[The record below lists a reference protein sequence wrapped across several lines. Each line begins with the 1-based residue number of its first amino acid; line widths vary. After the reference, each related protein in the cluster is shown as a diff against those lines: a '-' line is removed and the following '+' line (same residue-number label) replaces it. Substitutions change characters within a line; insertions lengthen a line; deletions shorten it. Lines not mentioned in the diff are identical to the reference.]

1 MSFIQN
7 QILPFLATI
16 RITDIIDIL
25 IVAVAIYA
33 IIKGFRKT
41 RAAQLIKGIGIFLVV
56 TYLAEWLQ
64 LNMISFFLGNLIQ
77 IGFIAIIIIFQP
89 ELRRALEH
97 VGRSKFGKWFSTE
110 EIDYSDMISEVVRA
124 SENMSKTNTGALLVF
139 EKETLLDDLL
149 TGGTLINADVSSELL
164 ENVFVHNT
172 PLHDGAVIIRNSKI
186 YKASC
191 VLPLSSNKDLSK
203 ECGTRHRAALGISE
217 QSDCVSLVVSEE
229 TGKISVMH
237 KGNMIRDL
245 SGENLSELL
254 MKLLQP
260 KEDVSGNVKKNVDLI
275 KEKTEKLKKMVEKK
289 SSKEND
295 EQIGE

>member
-41 RAAQLIKGIGIFLVV
+41 RAAQLIKGIAIFLVV
-56 TYLAEWLQ
+56 TYLADWLQ

-110 EIDYSDMISEVVRA
+110 EIDYSEMVSEIIRA
-124 SENMSKTNTGALLVF
+124 SENMSKTNTGALMVF
-139 EKETLLDDLL
+139 EKEAPLDDLL

-164 ENVFVHNT
+164 ENIFVHNT

-229 TGKISVMH
+229 TGKISIMH
-237 KGNMIRDL
+237 KGNMIRNL
-245 SGENLSELL
+245 SISNLSELL

-260 KEDVSGNVKKNVDLI
+260 KEEVAENMKKNVGFI
-275 KEKTEKLKKMVEKK
+275 KEKTDKLKKIVEKK
-289 SSKEND
+289 STKD
-295 EQIGE
+295 DDK